1 MENNRAS
8 SFMHAVVTI
17 YAVFSAM
24 AEADNQNSKVYIAY
38 LGERPYEDVKLTTD
52 SHHELLES
60 VMGSKEKSLES
71 MMYSYRHG
79 FSGFAAKLTN
89 SQAQKLALARV
100 FPSSLYKMRT
110 TRSWDFLGLSSS
122 PSASSNLLHRA
133 KMGDNVIIG
142 VIDTGFWPESE
153 SFNDKGMGP
162 IPSRWKGICQSGE
175 DFNSSHCNKKV
186 IGARWFARA
195 LIADHGEEAV
205 FKDYLSARDNKGHGT
220 HTASTAG
227 GAFVRNVS
235 YFGNGRGTLRG
246 GAPLARLAIYK
257 VLWSDSLLGS
267 DADILKGID
276 EAIHDGVDVL
286 SMSIGKSIPLF
297 PVVYDVNPV
306 AVGSFHAIA
315 KGISVV
321 CAGGNEGSIQ
331 QTVENVAPWLFT
343 VAASTIDRAFLASIT
358 TLGDNATYLGQTFL
372 KKDVVGKLVV
382 MDRRCAGILGSDI
395 PISGNVV
402 LLCFIDLAMKAGA
415 SNAVMPGKQAK
426 VVGVIYA
433 GQHNDI
439 LGSGDIPSIYVDTHV
454 GTKLFNYLITDDHA
468 LIRLTATQTIIGKPI
483 SSRIAF
489 FSSRGPNS
497 VSPGILKP
505 DIAAPGSNI
514 IAAVPPNHKGGDKGF
529 AAMSGTSM
537 ATPHISMATPHISGI
552 VALIKSL
559 RPTWSPAAIKSALI
573 TTARVEDLSEMP
585 IFAEGSPR
593 KVADPFDYGGGVVDA
608 NAAADPGLIYDLGA
622 TDYIYYYLCSMGYTE
637 ADISHL
643 SQQKTVC
650 SSKRASILDLNLP
663 TITIPALTNSTTV
676 TRTVTN
682 VGNLTAVYK
691 AVIKAPPGS
700 KVRVKPRVLVFNSN
714 VKKISFKVKFSST
727 LQRNYGYSFGRL
739 TWTDGVHLVKSPLS
753 VRFDFF

>member
-1 MENNRAS
+1 MENNRAP
-8 SFMHAVVTI
+8 SFILAVVTI
-17 YAVFSAM
+17 YAVFSDM
-24 AEADNQNSKVYIAY
+24 AEADDQNSKVHIVY
-38 LGERPYEDVKLTTD
+38 LGERPYDDVKLTTD

-60 VMGSKEKSLES
+60 VLGSKEKSLES
-71 MMYSYRHG
+71 MVYSYRHG

-89 SQAQKLALARV
+89 SQAQKLARMPIVARV

-122 PSASSNLLHRA
+122 PSESSNLFHRA

-186 IGARWFARA
+186 IGARWFASA

-205 FKDYLSARDNKGHGT
+205 FKDYLSARDNEGHGT

-257 VLWSDSLLGS
+257 VLWSDSRLGS
-267 DADILKGID
+267 GADILKGID

-297 PVVYDVNPV
+297 PDVNDVNPV

-343 VAASTIDRAFLASIT
+343 VAASTIDRAFLVSIT
-358 TLGDNATYLGQTFL
+358 TLGDNATYLGQMFL
-372 KKDVVGKLVV
+372 RKDIVGMLVA
-382 MDRRCAGILGSDI
+382 MDGRCAGILGGDI

-402 LLCFIDLAMKAGA
+402 LLCFTDLAKTAPA

-433 GQHNDI
+433 GQQTDN
-439 LGSGDIPSIYVDTHV
+439 LVPCDIPCIHVDTHV
-454 GTKLFNYLITDDHA
+454 GTKLFTYLLNDDDA
-468 LIRLTATQTIIGKPI
+468 LIRLRATRTIIGKPI
-483 SSRIAF
+483 SSRIAY

-497 VSPGILKP
+497 FSPGILKP
-505 DIAAPGSNI
+505 DIAAPGANI

-529 AAMSGTSM
+529 ATMSGTSM
-537 ATPHISMATPHISGI
+537 ATPHISGI
-552 VALIKSL
+552 VTLIKSL
-559 RPTWSPAAIKSALI
+559 HPTWSPAAIKSALI
-573 TTARVEDLSEMP
+573 TTARVEDPSGMP
-585 IFAEGSPR
+585 IFAEGSPP

-608 NAAADPGLIYDLGA
+608 NAAVDPGLIYDLGA

-650 SSKRASILDLNLP
+650 PSKRASILDLNLP
-663 TITIPALTNSTTV
+663 TITVPALINSTTV

-727 LQRNYGYSFGRL
+727 LQRNYGYSFGSL

>member
-24 AEADNQNSKVYIAY
+24 AEADNQNSKVHIVY

-71 MMYSYRHG
+71 MVYSYRHG

-89 SQAQKLALARV
+89 SQAQKLARMSIVARV
-100 FPSSLYKMRT
+100 FPSSLYNMRT

-142 VIDTGFWPESE
+142 VIDT
-153 SFNDKGMGP
+153 GMGP

-343 VAASTIDRAFLASIT
+343 VAATTIDRAFLASIT

-372 KKDVVGKLVV
+372 KKDIVGKLVV

-402 LLCFIDLAMKAGA
+402 LLCFIDLAMKAAA

-439 LGSGDIPSIYVDTHV
+439 LGSGDIPSIYVDTH
-454 GTKLFNYLITDDHA
+454 
-468 LIRLTATQTIIGKPI
+468 
-483 SSRIAF
+483 
-489 FSSRGPNS
+489 
-497 VSPGILKP
+497 P
-505 DIAAPGSNI
+505 DIAAPGANI

-529 AAMSGTSM
+529 AAMSGT
-537 ATPHISMATPHISGI
+537 SMATPHISGI

-650 SSKRASILDLNLP
+650 PSKRASILDLNLP

-753 VRFDFF
+753 VGFDFF

>member
-24 AEADNQNSKVYIAY
+24 AEADNQNSKVHIVY
-38 LGERPYEDVKLTTD
+38 LGERPYDDVKLTTH

-60 VMGSKEKSLES
+60 VLRSKEKSLES
-71 MMYSYRHG
+71 MVYSYKHG

-89 SQAQKLALARV
+89 SQAQKLARMPIVARV
-100 FPSSLYKMRT
+100 FPSSLYKMHT

-142 VIDTGFWPESE
+142 VIDSGFWPESE

-162 IPSRWKGICQSGE
+162 IPSRWKGICQLGE
-175 DFNSSHCNKKV
+175 DFNSFHCNKKV

-235 YFGNGRGTLRG
+235 YFGNRRGTLRG

-257 VLWSDSLLGS
+257 VIWSDRRLGS
-267 DADILKGID
+267 AADILKGID

-286 SMSIGKSIPLF
+286 SMSIGGSIPL
-297 PVVYDVNPV
+297 PPDVSEWNTV
-306 AVGSFHAIA
+306 AIGSFHAIA
-315 KGISVV
+315 RGVSVV

-331 QTVENVAPWLFT
+331 QTVVNVAPWLFT
-343 VAASTIDRAFLASIT
+343 VAASTIDRAFLTSIT

-382 MDRRCAGILGSDI
+382 MDRRCAGHLGSDI
-395 PISGNVV
+395 PTGGNVV
-402 LLCFIDLAMKAGA
+402 LLCFIDLAMKAAA
-415 SNAVMPGKQAK
+415 SNPVMPVKQAK

-433 GQHNDI
+433 GQHTDI
-439 LGSGDIPSIYVDTHV
+439 LGPCDVPCIHVDTHV
-454 GTKLFNYLITDDHA
+454 GTKLLTYILSDEKA
-468 LIRLTATQTIIGKPI
+468 LIRLKATRTIVGKPI
-483 SSRIAF
+483 SSRIAY

-537 ATPHISMATPHISGI
+537 ATPHISGI

-573 TTARVEDLSEMP
+573 TTARVEDPSGLP
-585 IFAEGSPR
+585 IFAEGSPP

-608 NAAADPGLIYDLGA
+608 NAAVDPGLIYDLGA
-622 TDYIYYYLCSMGYTE
+622 TDYIYYYMCSMGYTKAE
-637 ADISHL
+637 ISHL
-643 SQQKTVC
+643 SQQKIVC
-650 SSKRASILDLNLP
+650 PSKRASVLDLNLP
-663 TITIPALTNSTTV
+663 TITVPALTNSTTV

-700 KVRVKPRVLVFNSN
+700 KVRVNPRVLVFNSN

-727 LQRNYGYSFGRL
+727 LQRNYGYSFGSL

>member
-1 MENNRAS
+1 MENNQAP
-8 SFMHAVVTI
+8 SFMLAVAIVTI

-24 AEADNQNSKVYIAY
+24 AEVDDQNSKVHIVY
-38 LGERPYEDVKLTTD
+38 LGERPYDDVKLTTH

-60 VMGSKEKSLES
+60 VLGSKEKSLES
-71 MMYSYRHG
+71 MVYSYKHG

-89 SQAQKLALARV
+89 SQAQKLARMPIVARV
-100 FPSSLYKMRT
+100 FPSSLYKMHT

-142 VIDTGFWPESE
+142 VIDS
-153 SFNDKGMGP
+153 GMGP
-162 IPSRWKGICQSGE
+162 IPSRWKGICQLGE

-235 YFGNGRGTLRG
+235 YFGNRRGTLRG

-257 VLWSDSLLGS
+257 VIWSDRRLGS
-267 DADILKGID
+267 AADILKGID

-286 SMSIGKSIPLF
+286 SMSIGGSIPL
-297 PVVYDVNPV
+297 PPDVSEWNTV
-306 AVGSFHAIA
+306 AIGSFHATA
-315 KGISVV
+315 RGVSVV

-331 QTVENVAPWLFT
+331 QTVVNVAPWLFT
-343 VAASTIDRAFLASIT
+343 VAASTIDRAFLTSIT

-382 MDRRCAGILGSDI
+382 MDRRCAGHLGSDI
-395 PISGNVV
+395 PIGGNVV
-402 LLCFIDLAMKAGA
+402 LLCFIDLAKKAAA
-415 SNAVMPGKQAK
+415 SNPVMPVKQAK

-433 GQHNDI
+433 GQHTDI
-439 LGSGDIPSIYVDTHV
+439 LGPCDVPCIHVDTH
-454 GTKLFNYLITDDHA
+454 
-468 LIRLTATQTIIGKPI
+468 
-483 SSRIAF
+483 
-489 FSSRGPNS
+489 
-497 VSPGILKP
+497 P
-505 DIAAPGSNI
+505 DIAAPGANI

-529 AAMSGTSM
+529 AAMSGT
-537 ATPHISMATPHISGI
+537 SMATPHISGI

-573 TTARVEDLSEMP
+573 TTARVDDPSGLP
-585 IFAEGSPR
+585 IFAEGSPP

-608 NAAADPGLIYDLGA
+608 NAAVDPGLIYDLGA
-622 TDYIYYYLCSMGYTE
+622 TDYIYYYLCSMGYTKAE
-637 ADISHL
+637 ISHL

-650 SSKRASILDLNLP
+650 PSKRASILDLNLP
-663 TITIPALTNSTTV
+663 TITVPTLTNSTTV

-727 LQRNYGYSFGRL
+727 LQRNYGYSFGSL

-753 VRFDFF
+753 VRFDFFDCLVC

>member
-1 MENNRAS
+1 MENNQAP
-8 SFMHAVVTI
+8 SFMLVVAVVTI
-17 YAVFSAM
+17 YVVFSAM
-24 AEADNQNSKVYIAY
+24 GEADDQNSKVHIVY
-38 LGERPYEDVKLTTD
+38 LGERPYDDVTLTTD

-60 VMGSKEKSLES
+60 VLGSKEKSLES
-71 MMYSYRHG
+71 IVYSYRHG

-89 SQAQKLALARV
+89 SQAQKLARMPIVARV
-100 FPSSLYKMRT
+100 FPSPLYKMRT

-186 IGARWFARA
+186 IGARWFASA
-195 LIADHGEEAV
+195 LVADHGEEAV
-205 FKDYLSARDNKGHGT
+205 FMDYLSARDNEGHGT

-257 VLWSDSLLGS
+257 VLWSDSRLGS
-267 DADILKGID
+267 GADILKGID

-297 PVVYDVNPV
+297 SDVNELNPV

-343 VAASTIDRAFLASIT
+343 VAATTIDRAFLASIT

-372 KKDVVGKLVV
+372 KKDIVGMLLA
-382 MDRRCAGILGSDI
+382 MDRRCAGLLGSNI

-402 LLCFIDLAMKAGA
+402 LLCFTDLAKKAGA
-415 SNAVMPGKQAK
+415 SNVVMPGKPAK
-426 VVGVIYA
+426 VVGIIYA

-439 LGSGDIPSIYVDTHV
+439 LGPCDTPCIHVDTHV
-454 GTKLFNYLITDDHA
+454 GTQLFTYYLNDEKAFIRVRATRTIT
-468 LIRLTATQTIIGKPI
+468 GKPI
-483 SSRIAF
+483 SSRIAY

-497 VSPGILKP
+497 ISPGILKP
-505 DIAAPGSNI
+505 DIAAPGANI
-514 IAAVPPNHKGGDKGF
+514 IAAVPPNHEGGDKGF
-529 AAMSGTSM
+529 AVMSGTSM
-537 ATPHISMATPHISGI
+537 AAPHISGI

-559 RPTWSPAAIKSALI
+559 RPTWSPAVIKSALI
-573 TTARVEDLSEMP
+573 TTARVEDLSGLP
-585 IFAEGSPR
+585 IFAEGSPP

-608 NAAADPGLIYDLGA
+608 NAAIDPGLIYDLEV

-650 SSKRASILDLNLP
+650 PSKRTSILDLNLP
-663 TITIPALTNSTTV
+663 TITVPTLTNSTTV

-727 LQRNYGYSFGRL
+727 LQRNYGYSFGSL